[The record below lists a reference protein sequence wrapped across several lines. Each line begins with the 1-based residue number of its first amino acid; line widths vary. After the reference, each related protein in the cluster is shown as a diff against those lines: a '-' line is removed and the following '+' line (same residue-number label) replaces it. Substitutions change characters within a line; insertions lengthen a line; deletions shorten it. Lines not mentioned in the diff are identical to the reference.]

1 MKTAEKAQSNKHG
14 SFDMGGILVALELGH
29 TDDSNLNYLR
39 FLSDAFHVREVAVLH
54 VVNKITLFDKA
65 LEFDTDPDVLGEYKL
80 NEEAIEEMRAKI
92 VGRFSDK
99 SEMDIV
105 FDVKEGEPLEQLLH
119 EANILEP
126 DLILIGQNT
135 DSNAHGILAK
145 NLVRKINCDALIV
158 PKTAR
163 PGIRHI
169 LVPIDFSPYSLLA
182 LRKAVAMADGMVE
195 KPKVTALHVYDMP
208 NFSTYKISRSPE
220 RFKEMIH
227 SNRIEGASTFI
238 KSNLKETDVEVEVD
252 LVPRTGPGTGQYVM
266 EYAKK
271 HDADLIVMGAKG
283 HSKVELLLLGSVTEK
298 VLSSNENI
306 PVFVVK

>member
-1 MKTAEKAQSNKHG
+1 MKTAEKTQSNKHG
-14 SFDMGGILVALELGH
+14 SFDIGGVLVALELGH
-29 TDDSNLNYLR
+29 TDTSNLNYLR
-39 FLSDAFHVREVAVLH
+39 FLSDVFHIREMAVLH

-80 NEEAIEEMRAKI
+80 NEDVIDEMRAKI
-92 VGRFSDK
+92 MGQFSDK
-99 SEMDIV
+99 PEIDIV

-119 EANILEP
+119 EADILEP

-145 NLVRKINCDALIV
+145 NLVRKVACDALIV
-158 PKTAR
+158 PKTAT
-163 PGIRHI
+163 PGIKKI

-182 LRKAVAMADGMVE
+182 LRKAVAMADGMSV
-195 KPKVTALHVYDMP
+195 KPEVIALHVYDMP

-227 SNRIEGASTFI
+227 ANRIEGAGSFI
-238 KSNLKETDVEVEVD
+238 KSNIKDVDVEVKVD
-252 LVPRTGPGTGQYVM
+252 LVARTGPGTGQYVM

-271 HDADLIVMGAKG
+271 HSADLIVMGARG

-306 PVFVVK
+306 PVLVVK